1 MIRIIF
7 FAQLR
12 ESLGV
17 GEIQWQLDH
26 EEKLE
31 ILLIALQSQSE
42 SWRKALSNQNLL
54 MSINKQFAKP
64 KSIVKPGDEV
74 AFFPPVTGG

>member
-17 GEIQWQLDH
+17 GEIQWPLHQD
-26 EEKLE
+26 EKLE
-31 ILLIALQSQSE
+31 SLLIALQSRSE
-42 SWRKALSNQNLL
+42 SWRKTLSNQNLL
-54 MSINKQFAKP
+54 MSINKEFAKP
-64 KSIVKPGDEV
+64 DFIVKPGDEV

>member
-1 MIRIIF
+1 MIRIVF

-12 ESLGV
+12 EALGV
-17 GEIQWQLDH
+17 NEMQWPVSR

-31 ILLIALQSQSE
+31 SLILALQSQSE
-42 SWRKALSNQNLL
+42 KWREVLSRQNLL
-54 MSINKQFAKP
+54 MSINKEFAKP
-64 KSIVKPGDEV
+64 DSIVKPGDEV

>member
-17 GEIQWQLDH
+17 GEIQWPLNQI
-26 EEKLE
+26 ETLE
-31 ILLIALQSQSE
+31 SVISELQSQSE
-42 SWRKALSNQNLL
+42 IWRRALSNQNLL
-54 MSINKQFAKP
+54 MSINKEFAKP
-64 KSIVKPGDEV
+64 DSKVKPGDEV